1 MTDSVNSMGDNLI
14 GEGRNV
20 ADVTTAVANGDLSR
34 KITVDV
40 KGEILEVENTINSM
54 VDQLSS
60 GGAADEAAPNPRRI
74 VIVEDDEDARE
85 MLKALLELASH
96 EVHDA
101 SDGRAGIELVASVA
115 PDIAFVDIGLPGI
128 DGYEVARRLRERHTD
143 LPLVAL
149 SGYGR
154 SEDRRKA
161 LEAGFDVHLL
171 KPVDPER
178 LSTIIAALPLRRRK
192 QVANDGPGGGLA

>member
-1 MTDSVNSMGDNLI
+1 MGDNLT

-115 PDIAFVDIGLPGI
+115 PDIAFVDIGLPGVN
-128 DGYEVARRLRERHTD
+128 GYEVARRLRERHKD
-143 LPLVAL
+143 LCLVAM
-149 SGYGR
+149 SGYGQ

-161 LEAGFDVHLL
+161 AEAGFDMHLL
-171 KPVDPER
+171 KPVDPDR
-178 LSTIIAALPLRRRK
+178 LSAIIAALPPRRLG
-192 QVANDGPGGGLA
+192 QEANGLVGDGLA

>member
-1 MTDSVNSMGDNLI
+1 MGDNLI

-96 EVHDA
+96 EVHDV

-115 PDIAFVDIGLPGI
+115 PDIVFVDIGLPGI

-192 QVANDGPGGGLA
+192 QVANDCPGGGLA